1 MRTWLPAILVL
12 TSGCAAPLELDPDAA
27 LTVVPYTLLPGGR
40 VVVEVRLNDQGPFR
54 FAVDTAAT
62 GSFLTERTRLALGL
76 PLIPELTTTV
86 YGAIAMGEFPLVE
99 IDRLEVGSEVWTDA
113 RLIALPSETSA
124 TATLDG
130 VLGADFLRR
139 YSVGLTAADRA
150 LRLYDPDTIGARVH
164 RGWSA
169 VALTPRIVG
178 RSLEPLHFLE
188 ISVEGRS
195 VPALFDLGA
204 GVSVLNSVASEQ
216 LRLEP
221 IQISRRGEFSDA
233 VGSEPVVATLG
244 TQDLRTGSVAWR
256 NETFL
261 IEDLEIFS
269 LLAEEGEPI
278 AILGSGLFTQRDCI
292 IDFARERL
300 LVRWSMNEAE

>member
-1 MRTWLPAILVL
+1 MRTWLPVVL
-12 TSGCAAPLELDPDAA
+12 IVASGCTAPLGLESDAS

-40 VVVEVRLNDQGPFR
+40 VVVELRLNGQGPFR

-62 GSFLTERTRLALGL
+62 GSFLTERARTTLGL
-76 PLIPELTTTV
+76 PLIPDLTTTV
-86 YGAIAMGEFPLVE
+86 YGAIATGEFPLVE
-99 IDRLEVGSEVWTDA
+99 VDRIELGSEVWPAA
-113 RLIALPSETSA
+113 RLIALPSDTSA

-139 YSVGLTAADRA
+139 YSIGLTAADRA
-150 LRLYDPDTIGARVH
+150 LRLYDPATIGARAH
-164 RGWSA
+164 RGWSE

-178 RSLEPLHFLE
+178 RSLEPLHFVE

-204 GVSVLNSVASEQ
+204 GVNVLNPAASEA

-221 IQISRRGEFSDA
+221 ILISRRGEFSDA

-261 IEDLEIFS
+261 IEDLAIFS
-269 LLAEEGEPI
+269 LLAGEGEPL

-300 LVRWSMNEAE
+300 LIRWSMSETD

>member
-1 MRTWLPAILVL
+1 MLSLLA
-12 TSGCAAPLELDPDAA
+12 GCAATLETDES

-40 VVVEVRLNDQGPFR
+40 VVVEVQINGQGPFR

-62 GSFLTERTRLALGL
+62 GSFLTEQARAQLAL
-76 PLIPELTTTV
+76 PHIPGATTTV
-86 YGAIAMGEFPLVE
+86 YGAIATGEFPLVE
-99 IDRLEVGSEVWTDA
+99 VGRIELGSEAWLSA
-113 RLIALPSETSA
+113 RLVALPADTSA

-150 LRLYDPDTIGARVH
+150 LRLYHPDTIGGRPH
-164 RGWSA
+164 RGWSE
-169 VALTPRIVG
+169 VALTPRVFG
-178 RSLEPLHFLE
+178 ASLEPLHFLDLT
-188 ISVEGRS
+188 VEGRS

-204 GVSVLNSVASEQ
+204 GVSVLNSAASRA

-221 IQISRRGEFSDA
+221 IRIARRGEFSDA
-233 VGSEPVVATLG
+233 VGSEPVVAQLG
-244 TQDLRTGSVAWR
+244 TQDLRTGDVGWR

-261 IEDLEIFS
+261 IEDLAIFS
-269 LLAEEGEPI
+269 LLADEGEPL

-300 LVRWSMNEAE
+300 LIRWSMSETN

>member
-1 MRTWLPAILVL
+1 MRTSLTAILIL
-12 TSGCAAPLELDPDAA
+12 ATGCTLPLEPDAS

-40 VVVEVRLNDQGPFR
+40 VVVEVQVNGQGPFR

-62 GSFLTERTRLALGL
+62 GSFLTEQARSALGL
-76 PLIPELTTTV
+76 SHIPGLTATV
-86 YGAIAMGEFPLVE
+86 YGAIATGEFPLVE
-99 IDRLEVGSEVWTDA
+99 VDRIELGGEVWPAA

-124 TATLDG
+124 TASLDG

-139 YSVGLTAADRA
+139 YSVGLTARDMA
-150 LRLYDPDTIGARVH
+150 LRLYDPATIGARAH
-164 RGWSA
+164 RGWSE

-178 RSLEPLHFLE
+178 RSLEPLHFLQV
-188 ISVEGRS
+188 SVEGRS

-204 GVSVLNSVASEQ
+204 GVSVLNAAASTA

-221 IQISRRGEFSDA
+221 IRIARRGEFADA

-244 TQDLRTGSVAWR
+244 TQDLRTGDVAWR

-261 IEDLEIFS
+261 IEDLAIFS
-269 LLAEEGEPI
+269 LLAPEGGPI

-300 LVRWSMNEAE
+300 LIRWSMDEAD